1 MLNQSIDPATARFIE
16 TAQAV
21 PPLSRDEES
30 ALAGRARAGDRRA
43 ADRLIEAHLRD
54 VVFVAKKHRY
64 YGMPLADLIAEGN
77 LGLLRAL
84 EKFEPERGVRF
95 GTYAAHW
102 IRSFIIGYVLR
113 SWTLVGGRTG
123 VLSSNL
129 FFRLRRE
136 RARLESLYGSSSE
149 TAQLLAEKFD
159 VSEDELGLMVERLD
173 ARDLSLDAP
182 IHPASVTTLADSLAS
197 DSDAERAYEAETLR
211 HSVAAALRRALP
223 NLDRRERFIAEA
235 RLLADTAEQLSL
247 ADIGREL
254 GVSRERVRQ
263 LEARIC
269 AKLRQALH
277 DECGAGADGSATAA

>member
-1 MLNQSIDPATARFIE
+1 MTRSPDPATSRFIE
-16 TAQAV
+16 TAKAV
-21 PPLSRDEES
+21 PLLSREEEH
-30 ALAGRARAGDRRA
+30 ALSERARTGDRRA
-43 ADRLIEAHLRD
+43 ADRLIAAHLRD
-54 VVFVAKKHRY
+54 VVFVARKHRY

-95 GTYAAHW
+95 GTYAGYW
-102 IRSFIIGYVLR
+102 IRSFIMGYVLR

-136 RARLESLYGSSSE
+136 RARLETLLGSSSE
-149 TAQLLAEKFD
+149 TAQLLAERFE
-159 VSEDELGLMVERLD
+159 VSEDELGHMVERLD

-182 IHPASVTTLADSLAS
+182 IHPNSAATLGDSLAA
-197 DSDAERAYEAETLR
+197 DSDAERANDAERLR
-211 HSVAAALRRALP
+211 HAVAAALRKALP
-223 NLDRRERFIAEA
+223 NLDQRERFIAEA
-235 RLLADTAEQLSL
+235 RLLADTADELSL

-263 LEARIC
+263 LEARTC
-269 AKLRQALH
+269 AKLRRALH
-277 DECGAGADGSATAA
+277 DECGANADWPATAA